1 MPRPLPGL
9 LVAAAT
15 LAFLTPA
22 RALAPTAPQVVGVY
36 EGRMR
41 IARGRGLTTRPFAG
55 RLDIESQTGEQF
67 TGHFSSMLSIANEK
81 VEGTV
86 SRTRTLLLTV
96 YHQDD
101 PTIDDP
107 NPPRTNLMFL
117 SARLNP
123 RLNHLVGSWQDAA
136 STTHGPVNFKRL

>member
-1 MPRPLPGL
+1 MPRLLPALLLPAIVLPL
-9 LVAAAT
+9 
-15 LAFLTPA
+15 LTPA
-22 RALAPTAPQVVGVY
+22 RAQAPTVPQVVGVY

-41 IARGRGLTTRPFAG
+41 LARGRGLTTRPFLG
-55 RLDIESQTGEQF
+55 RLEILTQDGDQF
-67 TGHFSSMLSIANEK
+67 TGRFTSMLAISNEK

-107 NPPRTNLMFL
+107 NPVRTNLLFL
-117 SARLNP
+117 SGRLNP
-123 RLNHLVGSWQDAA
+123 RLNHLVGTWQDGGTA
-136 STTHGPVNFKRL
+136 SHGPINFKRL